1 MELTYNEL
9 KKREVINIV
18 DGKSLGRITDMKF
31 KFPQGVIQGIEVEGR
46 RVCPL
51 FKVFNK
57 SNVYI
62 PDSNIVKIGGDVI
75 LVNIRCG
82 DTCLES
88 SGINGIKS
96 NDKSSHQKPHCP
108 PPCPPKPN
116 CPPPCPP
123 KPPCSLGLGGSLEE
137 MAESENKNLPFNFD
151 EY

>member
-9 KKREVINIV
+9 RKREVVNIV
-18 DGKSLGRITDMKF
+18 DGKCLGRIIDMKF

-46 RVCPL
+46 KVCCL
-51 FKVFNK
+51 FRIFNK
-57 SNVYI
+57 STIYI

-88 SGINGIKS
+88 SGIKGIKS
-96 NDKSSHQKPHCP
+96 NDNSSWQKPNCP

-123 KPPCSLGLGGSLEE
+123 KTPCPSGFIGSLEE
-137 MAESENKNLPFNFD
+137 MAESTEKNLPFNFD